1 MKIAHFRK
9 NKKCFRALW
18 LDAPPVNTI
27 YRKVKVVLTVA
38 HLDHDRDNF
47 SVSYDRLK
55 HLCQLCHF
63 RYDSENRAKRSK
75 NAKGVFQ
82 QATEH
87 HEYVNSNKKIYVYVN
102 SQLSTITVEK
112 KADYEQ
118 LSKDE

>member
-47 SVSYDRLK
+47 SVSLDRLK

-63 RYDSENRAKRSK
+63 RYDSENRAKRSQNTK
-75 NAKGVFQ
+75 VLFQ
-82 QATEH
+82 KTTEDQTK
-87 HEYVNSNKKIYVYVN
+87 VSGQRKIYSYLN
-102 SQLSTITVEK
+102 STLT
-112 KADYEQ
+112 
-118 LSKDE
+118 